1 MGPRTSLG
9 LKTLGLEILGPKFFK
24 KKKVTKLSPKKLG
37 PKILVQKN
45 VVSEIWWGS
54 YCYIGK
60 QSQLL
65 TRQVGVSSSIPWLI
79 FGPKNK
85 LNPEKIVFQKI

>member
-1 MGPRTSLG
+1 M
-9 LKTLGLEILGPKFFK
+9 KFGSKDKFRSK
-24 KKKVTKLSPKKLG
+24 NFRSRNFGSKIFEKKVTKLSQKKFG

-65 TRQVGVSSSIPWLI
+65 SKQGRVSSS
-79 FGPKNK
+79 
-85 LNPEKIVFQKI
+85 